1 MNEPLTPNTQAILL
15 LTAPLIVGRSARADV
30 LKPGEYFGL
39 NNCLRS
45 IEGNKEPA
53 DLMEPGSEYLLDKC
67 VQEINKPAFN
77 RERLQRLLG
86 RGFLLSQA
94 VESWRKRAIWVI
106 SHTDEIYPQ
115 KFKDRLKDK
124 MPAVLYGCG
133 DHTLLNAG
141 GLAVVGSRHVDE
153 DILEYANQIGNLAAS
168 AGRTIVSGGAKG
180 VDRAAMNGA
189 LEAGGNSIGVLA
201 NGLKGAA
208 TNRAHRD
215 PILNE
220 QLVLIS
226 PYDPSSGFNVG
237 HAMQRNKLIYAL
249 ADAALV
255 VNAEKNKGGTWNG
268 AIEQL
273 KNKIYS
279 IPVYVRST
287 GTMSDGLDALKQKG
301 ALSWPNPGNAEDLE
315 AIVDVDFSKTPKRQ
329 SQGKIPFD
337 TERATT
343 ETATESETL
352 PDSGLPQTIKQASG
366 TRNSSATSADELF
379 QTAKS
384 LVLQIAQTPRTRDEI
399 KAELGITQ
407 YQANEWLKRLVDEG
421 VVKKTDR
428 PVRYLARQKG
438 LFGEENSL

>member
-15 LTAPLIVGRSARADV
+15 LTAPLIIGRSARADV
-30 LKPGEYFGL
+30 LRPKEYFGL

-45 IEGNKEPA
+45 IKGNKEPA
-53 DLMEPGSEYLLDKC
+53 DLMEPGSEDLLDKC
-67 VQEINKPAFN
+67 VHAINKPAFN
-77 RERLQRLLG
+77 RGRLQRLLS

-94 VESWRKRAIWVI
+94 IESWRKRAIWVV
-106 SHTDEIYPQ
+106 SHMDEAYPQ
-115 KFKDRLKDK
+115 RLRDRLEKA
-124 MPAVLYGCG
+124 PAVLYGCG

-168 AGRTIVSGGAKG
+168 AGRTIVSGGARG
-180 VDRAAMNGA
+180 VDQAAMNGA
-189 LEAGGNSIGVLA
+189 LEAGGKSIGVLA

-208 TNRAHRD
+208 TNRSHRD

-237 HAMQRNKLIYAL
+237 NAMQRNKLIYAL

-255 VNAEKNKGGTWNG
+255 VNAEKGKGGTWNG

-273 KNKIYS
+273 DKLHLTPLYI
-279 IPVYVRST
+279 RST
-287 GTMSDGLDALKQKG
+287 GPQSAGLDALKQKG
-301 ALSWPNPGNAEDLE
+301 ALPWPNPGNAEDLE
-315 AIVDVDFSKTPKRQ
+315 AIFDVDFSKTPKQR
-329 SQGKIPFD
+329 SQKKIPFD
-337 TERATT
+337 TELATT
-343 ETATESETL
+343 EMVAESETL
-352 PDSGLPQTIKQASG
+352 YESEFPQSIKQTSG
-366 TRNSSATSADELF
+366 TRNSTVTPADELF
-379 QTAKS
+379 QSAKS

-407 YQANEWLKRLVDEG
+407 AQVNEWLKRLVDEG
-421 VVKKTDR
+421 VVEKINR
-428 PVRYLARQKG
+428 PVRYLARQQG
-438 LFGEENSL
+438 LFGKENSL

>member
-30 LKPGEYFGL
+30 LRPKEYFGL

-45 IEGNKEPA
+45 IKGNKEPA
-53 DLMEPGSEYLLDKC
+53 DLMEPGSEDMLDKC
-67 VQEINKPAFN
+67 VQKINKPAFN
-77 RERLQRLLG
+77 RGRLQRLLS

-94 VESWRKRAIWVI
+94 IESWRKRAIWVV
-106 SHTDEIYPQ
+106 SHMDEAYPQ
-115 KFKDRLKDK
+115 RLRDRLEKA
-124 MPAVLYGCG
+124 PAVLYGCG

-168 AGRTIVSGGAKG
+168 AGRTIVSGGARG
-180 VDRAAMNGA
+180 VDQAAMNGA
-189 LEAGGNSIGVLA
+189 LEAGGKSIGVLA

-208 TNRAHRD
+208 TNRSHRD

-273 KNKIYS
+273 GNKIYS
-279 IPVYVRST
+279 MPVYVRST
-287 GTMSDGLDALKQKG
+287 GTLSEGLDALNKKG
-301 ALSWPNPGNAEDLE
+301 ALSWSNPGNAEDLE
-315 AIVDVDFSKTPKRQ
+315 AIFDVDFSKTPKQR
-329 SQGKIPFD
+329 SQKKIPFD
-337 TERATT
+337 TELATT
-343 ETATESETL
+343 EMVAESETL
-352 PDSGLPQTIKQASG
+352 YESEFPQSIKQTSG
-366 TRNSSATSADELF
+366 TRNSTVTPADELF
-379 QTAKS
+379 QSAKS

-407 YQANEWLKRLVDEG
+407 AQVNEWLKRLVDEG
-421 VVKKTDR
+421 VVEKINR
-428 PVRYLARQKG
+428 PVRYLARQQG
-438 LFGEENSL
+438 LFGKENSL

>member
-67 VQEINKPAFN
+67 VRKINKPALN

-86 RGFLLSQA
+86 RGFLLSQT

-106 SHTDEIYPQ
+106 SHTDETYP
-115 KFKDRLKDK
+115 KKLRDRLKDRA
-124 MPAVLYGCG
+124 PAILYGCG

-141 GLAVVGSRHVDE
+141 GLAVVGSRHVNE

-189 LEAGGNSIGVLA
+189 LEAGGKSVGVLA
-201 NGLKGAA
+201 NGLKGGA

-215 PILNE
+215 PMLNE

-249 ADAALV
+249 SDAALV

-273 KNKIYS
+273 GNKIYS

-287 GTMSDGLDALKQKG
+287 GVQPEGLDALRKKG

-315 AIVDVDFSKTPKRQ
+315 AIFDVDFVE
-329 SQGKIPFD
+329 KI
-337 TERATT
+337 
-343 ETATESETL
+343 
-352 PDSGLPQTIKQASG
+352 
-366 TRNSSATSADELF
+366 N
-379 QTAKS
+379 
-384 LVLQIAQTPRTRDEI
+384 
-399 KAELGITQ
+399 
-407 YQANEWLKRLVDEG
+407 
-421 VVKKTDR
+421 R
-428 PVRYLARQKG
+428 PVRYLARQQG

>member
-15 LTAPLIVGRSARADV
+15 LTAPLIIGRSARADV
-30 LKPGEYFGL
+30 LRPKEYFGL

-45 IEGNKEPA
+45 IKGNKEPA
-53 DLMEPGSEYLLDKC
+53 DLMEPGSEDLLDKC
-67 VQEINKPAFN
+67 VQKINKPAFN
-77 RERLQRLLG
+77 RERLQRLLS

-94 VESWRKRAIWVI
+94 IESWRKRAIWVV
-106 SHTDEIYPQ
+106 SHMDEAYPQ
-115 KFKDRLKDK
+115 RLRDRLEKA
-124 MPAVLYGCG
+124 PAVLYGCG

-180 VDRAAMNGA
+180 VDQAAMNGA
-189 LEAGGNSIGVLA
+189 LEVGGKSIGVLA

-208 TNRAHRD
+208 TNRSHRD

-255 VNAEKNKGGTWNG
+255 VNAEKDKGGTWNG
-268 AIEQL
+268 AVEQL
-273 KNKIYS
+273 NNKIYS
-279 IPVYVRST
+279 MPLYVRST
-287 GTMSDGLDALKQKG
+287 GAQSEGLDALKQKG
-301 ALSWPNPGNAEDLE
+301 ALSWPNPGDAEDLE
-315 AIVDVDFSKTPKRQ
+315 AIFDVDFSKTPKQ
-329 SQGKIPFD
+329 PSQGKIPFD
-337 TERATT
+337 TELATT
-343 ETATESETL
+343 EMVAESETL
-352 PDSGLPQTIKQASG
+352 YESEFPQSIKQTSG
-366 TRNSSATSADELF
+366 TRNSTVTPADELF
-379 QTAKS
+379 QSAKS

-407 YQANEWLKRLVDEG
+407 YQTNEWLKRLVDEG
-421 VVKKTDR
+421 VVEKINR
-428 PVRYLARQKG
+428 PVRYLARQQG
-438 LFGEENSL
+438 LFGKENSL

>member
-45 IEGNKEPA
+45 IKGNKEPA
-53 DLMEPGSEYLLDKC
+53 DLMESGAEYLLDKY
-67 VQEINKPAFN
+67 VQKINKPAFN
-77 RERLQRLLG
+77 RERLQRLLS

-94 VESWRKRAIWVI
+94 IESWRKRAIWVV
-106 SHTDEIYPQ
+106 SHMDEAYPQ
-115 KFKDRLKDK
+115 RLRDRLEKA
-124 MPAVLYGCG
+124 PAVLYGCG

-153 DILEYANQIGNLAAS
+153 DILEYTNQIGNLAAS
-168 AGRTIVSGGAKG
+168 AGRTIVSGGARG

-189 LEAGGNSIGVLA
+189 LEAGGKSIGVLA

-208 TNRAHRD
+208 TNRSHRD

-255 VNAEKNKGGTWNG
+255 VNAEKDKGGTWNG
-268 AIEQL
+268 AVEQL
-273 KNKIYS
+273 NNKIYS
-279 IPVYVRST
+279 MPLYVRST
-287 GTMSDGLDALKQKG
+287 GAQSEGLDALKQKG
-301 ALSWPNPGNAEDLE
+301 ALPWPNPGNTD
-315 AIVDVDFSKTPKRQ
+315 DFREIL
-329 SQGKIPFD
+329 G
-337 TERATT
+337 A
-343 ETATESETL
+343 ESETPNQQSQDETL
-352 PDSGLPQTIKQASG
+352 FDSAPTMTQNTVKSETESKPPKAVEEAIRDNEDSKLKP
-366 TRNSSATSADELF
+366 ADELF
-379 QTAKS
+379 RAARES
-384 LVLQIAQTPRTRDEI
+384 ILCIAQSPKTSKDI
-399 KAELGITQ
+399 AAELAITPSQ
-407 YQANEWLKRLVDEG
+407 VNDWLKQLVDEG
-421 VVKKTDR
+421 VVKKIKR

-438 LFGEENSL
+438 LFGAENSL

>member
-1 MNEPLTPNTQAILL
+1 MNEPLSSNTQAILL
-15 LTAPLIVGRSARADV
+15 LTAPLIVGRSARADE
-30 LKPGEYFGL
+30 LKPGEYSGL
-39 NNCLRS
+39 NSYLRS
-45 IEGNKEPA
+45 INKEPA
-53 DLMEPGSEYLLDKC
+53 DLMEPGSEDLLDKC
-67 VQEINKPAFN
+67 IQVINKPAFN
-77 RERLQRLLG
+77 RERLQRLLS

-94 VESWRKRAIWVI
+94 VESWRNRAIWVV
-106 SHTDEIYPQ
+106 SHRDEAYPQ
-115 KFKDRLKDK
+115 RLRDRLKEK
-124 MPAVLYGCG
+124 APAVLYGCG

-153 DILEYANQIGNLAAS
+153 DILEYTNQIGNLAAS
-168 AGRTIVSGGAKG
+168 AGRTIVSGGARG

-189 LEAGGNSIGVLA
+189 LEAGGKSIGVLA
-201 NGLKGAA
+201 NGLRGAA

-273 KNKIYS
+273 NKLHLTPLYI
-279 IPVYVRST
+279 RST
-287 GTMSDGLDALKQKG
+287 GAQSAGLDALKQKG
-301 ALSWPNPGNAEDLE
+301 ALPWPNPGNAD
-315 AIVDVDFSKTPKRQ
+315 DFRE
-329 SQGKIPFD
+329 ILD
-337 TERATT
+337 A
-343 ETATESETL
+343 ESETPNQQSQDETL
-352 PDSGLPQTIKQASG
+352 FDSAPTMTQNTVKSETESKPPKAVEEAIRDNEDSKLKP
-366 TRNSSATSADELF
+366 ADELF
-379 QTAKS
+379 RAARESILRIVQSPKS
-384 LVLQIAQTPRTRDEI
+384 RDEI
-399 KAELGITQ
+399 KAKLGITQ
-407 YQANEWLKRLVDEG
+407 TQANHCLKQLVDEG
-421 VVKKTDR
+421 VVKKINR

>member
-15 LTAPLIVGRSARADV
+15 LTAPLIIGRSARADV
-30 LKPGEYFGL
+30 LRPKEYFGL

-45 IEGNKEPA
+45 IKGNKEPA
-53 DLMEPGSEYLLDKC
+53 DLMEPGSEDLLDKC
-67 VQEINKPAFN
+67 VQKINKPAFN
-77 RERLQRLLG
+77 RGRLQRLLS

-94 VESWRKRAIWVI
+94 IESWRKRAIWVV
-106 SHTDEIYPQ
+106 SHMDEAYPQ
-115 KFKDRLKDK
+115 RLRDRLEKA
-124 MPAVLYGCG
+124 PAVLYGCG

-168 AGRTIVSGGAKG
+168 AGRTIVSGGARG
-180 VDRAAMNGA
+180 VDQAAMNGA
-189 LEAGGNSIGVLA
+189 LEAGGKSIGVLA

-208 TNRAHRD
+208 TNRSHRD

-273 KNKIYS
+273 GNKIYS
-279 IPVYVRST
+279 MPVYVRST
-287 GTMSDGLDALKQKG
+287 GTLSEGLDALNKKG
-301 ALSWPNPGNAEDLE
+301 ALPWPNPGNAEDLE
-315 AIVDVDFSKTPKRQ
+315 AIFDVDFSKTPKQR
-329 SQGKIPFD
+329 SQKKIPFD
-337 TERATT
+337 TELATT
-343 ETATESETL
+343 EMVAESETL
-352 PDSGLPQTIKQASG
+352 YESEFPQSIKQTSG
-366 TRNSSATSADELF
+366 TRNSTVTPADELF
-379 QTAKS
+379 QSAKS

-407 YQANEWLKRLVDEG
+407 AQVNEWLKRLVDEG
-421 VVKKTDR
+421 VVEKINR
-428 PVRYLARQKG
+428 PVRYLARQQG
-438 LFGEENSL
+438 LFGKENSL